1 MERLDFASV
10 MAVLRRNIPDENFGN
25 QADFLDS
32 LFLDMGFSPQTAMEF
47 DQGQVCRWINGL
59 ARLSPNIISFYQDS
73 FNQRKLVSRIKNMLL
88 PMMPDSAMAAQELY
102 DLVLQAP
109 NVSPQ
114 KKMELTDGYTFEDE
128 NDEAI
133 FIMEILCLAMQ
144 LRFEKRDVRKKQLLT
159 PGNLSPAVV
168 DYIFDTDI
176 PRPCRWFLGRE
187 QELEQLHALLV
198 DHSKVFLHGIP
209 GIGKSELAKAYAKRY
224 GKEYTNVIYVNYPGD
239 LKQAVIDLDFA
250 DDMPDESDDARF
262 KRHNRFLRSL
272 REDTLLIVDNFN
284 VTASQDQFLDVM
296 LKYRCRILFTTRS
309 RYENHISLE
318 VGELNPDTLLE
329 LVGKFYPEAEKKQ
342 E

>member
-10 MAVLRRNIPDENFGN
+10 MAVLRRNILDENFGN

-47 DQGQVCRWINGL
+47 DQGQICRWINGL

-159 PGNLSPAVV
+159 LGNLSPAVV

-176 PRPCRWFLGRE
+176 PDLAGGSLGGSRSWNSFMPCWWITVRCFCT
-187 QELEQLHALLV
+187 AFPV
-198 DHSKVFLHGIP
+198 SAKVSLPRLIQ
-209 GIGKSELAKAYAKRY
+209 S
-224 GKEYTNVIYVNYPGD
+224 N
-239 LKQAVIDLDFA
+239 
-250 DDMPDESDDARF
+250 MAR
-262 KRHNRFLRSL
+262 NTPMS
-272 REDTLLIVDNFN
+272 
-284 VTASQDQFLDVM
+284 SM
-296 LKYRCRILFTTRS
+296 
-309 RYENHISLE
+309 
-318 VGELNPDTLLE
+318 
-329 LVGKFYPEAEKKQ
+329 
-342 E
+342 